1 MLFCARHEQRQVI
14 GVILLKNVITKK
26 QMINVKVEMIVIDRH
41 TPDFEGTQAFGFER
55 ETGSGMLLSSGD
67 FTYMRH

>member
-26 QMINVKVEMIVIDRH
+26 QMINVKVEMIVIDQH
-41 TPDFEGTQAFGFER
+41 APDFEGTQAFGFER
-55 ETGSGMLLSSGD
+55 KTGSGMLLSPRD
-67 FTYMRH
+67 FTYVRH